1 MNMSMDKPIALNRAE
16 GTRGPQVE
24 KCKNDVKKKLGG
36 GGWVWGTITSEVEVG
51 MSQQNM
57 EVARVI
63 FRHSD
68 PTHKLSPA
76 SLDIM

>member
-1 MNMSMDKPIALNRAE
+1 MDKPMALNRTE

-24 KCKNDVKKKLGG
+24 KCKNDVKKKLGVG
-36 GGWVWGTITSEVEVG
+36 GEGWVWGTITSEVEVG

-76 SLDIM
+76 SLEIM